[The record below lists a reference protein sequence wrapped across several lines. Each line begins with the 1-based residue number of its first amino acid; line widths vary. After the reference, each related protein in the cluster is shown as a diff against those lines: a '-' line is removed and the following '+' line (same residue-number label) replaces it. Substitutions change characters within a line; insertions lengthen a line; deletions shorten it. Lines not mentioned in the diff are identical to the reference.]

1 MIDFNKFSI
10 IFKREYLTRVTSKA
24 YILTTLLAP
33 LLFLS
38 FFLIPIAV
46 TLLSPDTE
54 RVVAIV
60 DETGVIAPRMI
71 EINPEQ
77 FIVYPELSLEEIR
90 DMVTTGA
97 LNGYII
103 IDQDVLEGNRTPEL
117 IYGGTGGMGF
127 VSDVR
132 SAIRTSIRD
141 EKLDRAEVTEEIRGI
156 MAERISLSTRVLTET
171 GEEEQ
176 DTSALFIV
184 GIVLGMIMYTSMF
197 VYGGIV
203 MRGVIEEKT
212 SRIVEVIISSV
223 RPFELLM
230 GKVMGVGAL
239 AVTQF
244 TFWILAIAGISA
256 ASTPLLLYFFGSR
269 VSEAAGSGDTQ
280 AAMATIESELPFTI
294 PDIGMGLV
302 FGFILFFI
310 LGYLMYSAL
319 FAAVGSALESET
331 ENQQLTMVVSLP
343 IIIPIFF
350 LSPVST
356 DPDSTLAF
364 VLSMIP
370 LFSPIIMPVRMAIMN
385 VPLWEV
391 ALAVVLMTATFIALI
406 WLSARIYR
414 VGILMYGKSASL
426 RELSR
431 WVRYS

>member
-1 MIDFNKFSI
+1 MIDFSKFAI

-33 LLFLS
+33 ILFLS

-97 LNGYII
+97 LNGYVV
-103 IDQDVLEGNRTPEL
+103 IDQDVIEGNRTPEL

-256 ASTPLLLYFFGSR
+256 ASTPILLYFFGSR
-269 VSEAAGSGDTQ
+269 VSEAAGGGDTQ
-280 AAMATIESELPFTI
+280 AAMATLESELPFTI

-302 FGFILFFI
+302 FGFIIFFI
-310 LGYLMYSAL
+310 MGYLMYSAL

-385 VPLWEV
+385 VPVWEV
-391 ALAVVLMTATFIALI
+391 ALAITLMSATFIALI

-426 RELSR
+426 RELAR
-431 WVRYS
+431 WIRYS

>member
-1 MIDFNKFSI
+1 MIDFNKFGI

-33 LLFLS
+33 LIFLGI
-38 FFLIPIAV
+38 FLIPIAV
-46 TLLSPDTE
+46 TLLSPDTQ
-54 RVVAIV
+54 RVVALV
-60 DETGVIAPRMI
+60 DETEVIAPRMI
-71 EINPEQ
+71 EINPNQ
-77 FIVYPELSLEEIR
+77 FVVFPDLTLEEIR
-90 DMVTTGA
+90 TKVTTGE
-97 LNGYII
+97 LNGFVV
-103 IDQDVLEGNRTPEL
+103 IDEEVLDGTRTPEL
-117 IYGGTGGMGF
+117 IYGGTGGVGF
-127 VSDVR
+127 VADVR
-132 SAIRTSIRD
+132 SALRTSIRD

-156 MAERISLSTRVLTET
+156 MAERVSLTTRVLTET

-184 GIVLGMIMYTSMF
+184 GIILGMIMYTAMF

-212 SRIVEVIISSV
+212 SRIVEVIVSSV

-244 TFWILAIAGISA
+244 AFWILAIAGISA
-256 ASTPLLLYFFGSR
+256 ASTPILLYFFGSR
-269 VSEAAGSGDTQ
+269 VSEAAGSSDTQ

-294 PDIGMGLV
+294 PEIGFGLIL
-302 FGFILFFI
+302 GFIIFFV

-331 ENQQLTMVVSLP
+331 ENQQLTLVVSLP

-391 ALAVVLMTATFIALI
+391 ALAITLMAATFIALI

-426 RELSR
+426 RELAR

>member
-426 RELSR
+426 RELAR